1 VEPPG
6 TLLLWRRGRVPWQ
19 YILVC
24 WTIWRERNAKVFEG
38 IERHANSMM
47 AEVKTEARLWT
58 QARVYLD

>member
-1 VEPPG
+1 MGSMDARQHLFPLAVQWARPRP
-6 TLLLWRRGRVPWQ
+6 T
-19 YILVC
+19 
-24 WTIWRERNAKVFEG
+24 NNKVFEG